1 MHSLSTSRIELCFCC
16 DTYCTPANTVHF
28 NCGLKKAYF
37 LTTMNLS
44 LGRKFHSISDSVL
57 QSNLFKQKLI
67 VRKYLICL
75 QLLYL
80 VHHSKEK
87 KVLVFRVQIFI
98 KETWCNF
105 SRFKSNQIFHSCYC
119 NAQSDFKFYAIFVLS
134 T

>member
-44 LGRKFHSISDSVL
+44 LGRKLHSISDSVL

-87 KVLVFRVQIFI
+87 KSFSFSCSNFYQGNLVQFQSIQIQS
-98 KETWCNF
+98 NF
-105 SRFKSNQIFHSCYC
+105 SFMLLQCS
-119 NAQSDFKFYAIFVLS
+119 V
-134 T
+134 